1 VQNERH
7 NLTAVVT
14 GRTSDSGSPGLRRVR
29 RLVEAIREMT
39 AMSVI
44 FLDPAGI
51 LSDFDNRG
59 SLVPLEDRREILSPS
74 LASAA
79 LRLPAPV
86 LHIGED
92 SCAAVSVPFIAA
104 GHLGG
109 FVTAVGF
116 SLVAPDAPGMTD
128 LKATLA
134 AEPESDVF
142 GLKPN
147 CPEIDLAKF
156 RALIE
161 LLNAVASEM
170 VLLCE
175 EARVKGTLA
184 NGEGLPTWAE
194 ASTVEVTPGSAPS
207 ELSEAVKARERLEA
221 LYDSTRDAILML
233 DKDLRIVAANKEF
246 GRLFGA
252 EPNAFLGVTGAWL
265 RRWVVKNAKEPQR
278 VSAQIDRLM
287 ADPAAI
293 LDDEIELLSPHSM
306 VLRFYSAPVMDKL
319 DQVIGRVLMFRDI
332 TQFRRAHRDLI
343 GNEKMSALGRAA
355 AGLAH
360 EINNIMAGVMTYADY
375 ALEEGTNEKM
385 REALRM
391 SVAAAEKAS
400 QLVGEFL
407 SVSGPT
413 ETLRQ
418 DVDLHLEL
426 ERLLDSIEQAYKK
439 DNIRIH
445 RLLEAVPR
453 VSVDPVQIL
462 KVFHQV
468 LQNACE
474 AMGRDGTIT
483 ARTETDW
490 DRGTVRV
497 IISDSGPGIP
507 PEYIERIFDPFFTT
521 KGVVSGGDTAAKG
534 LGLSVARG
542 IIEAHGG
549 KIYAGNV
556 LPHGASFV
564 IELPLPGTA
573 GEQPPSPSQY

>member
-1 VQNERH
+1 MQ
-7 NLTAVVT
+7 
-14 GRTSDSGSPGLRRVR
+14 RVR
-29 RLVEAIREMT
+29 RLADAVREFAGT
-39 AMSVI
+39 SVV

-51 LSDFDNRG
+51 VSDLDAHG
-59 SLVPLEDRREILSPS
+59 VLVPLGERREMLTPT
-74 LASAA
+74 LASAV
-79 LRLPAPV
+79 LRRGAPV
-86 LHIGED
+86 LHIGDD
-92 SCAAVSVPFIAA
+92 SCAAVSVPVITEGQLA
-104 GHLGG
+104 G
-109 FVTAVGF
+109 FVTASGF
-116 SLVAPDAPGMTD
+116 SIAERDPQAMTE
-128 LKATLA
+128 LKASLA
-134 AEPESDVF
+134 TEPSPDVF
-142 GLKPN
+142 QARPN
-147 CPEIDLAKF
+147 CPAIDTARL

-170 VLLCE
+170 ILLMD
-175 EARVKGTLA
+175 EAHRKGPLGNA
-184 NGEGLPTWAE
+184 AGLPRWAE
-194 ASTVEVTPGSAPS
+194 SSTVEVTPEGAPT
-207 ELSEAVKARERLEA
+207 ELSEALKAREQLEA
-221 LYDSTRDAILML
+221 LYNSTRDAILML
-233 DKDLRIVAANKEF
+233 DKEMRIVAANKEF
-246 GRLFGA
+246 GRLFGSD
-252 EPNAFLGVTGAWL
+252 PSAFLGVTGGWL
-265 RRWVVKNAKEPQR
+265 RRWAVKNAKEPSR
-278 VSAQIDRLM
+278 VSVQIDQLM

-306 VLRFYSAPVMDKL
+306 ILRFYSAPVIDKAGE
-319 DQVIGRVLMFRDI
+319 VIGRVLMFRDI
-332 TQFRRAHRDLI
+332 TQYRRAHRDHV

-407 SVSGPT
+407 SVSEPT
-413 ETLRQ
+413 EAFRQ

-426 ERLLDSIEQAYKK
+426 ERLLDSVEQTYRK

-453 VSVDPVQIL
+453 VSADPVQIV

-474 AMGRDGTIT
+474 AIGRDGTIT

-490 DRGTVRV
+490 DRGMVRV

-534 LGLSVARG
+534 LGLSVAKG
-542 IIEAHGG
+542 IVEAHGG

-564 IELPLPGTA
+564 IELPMPGA
-573 GEQPPSPSQY
+573 QAEQPPSPSAY